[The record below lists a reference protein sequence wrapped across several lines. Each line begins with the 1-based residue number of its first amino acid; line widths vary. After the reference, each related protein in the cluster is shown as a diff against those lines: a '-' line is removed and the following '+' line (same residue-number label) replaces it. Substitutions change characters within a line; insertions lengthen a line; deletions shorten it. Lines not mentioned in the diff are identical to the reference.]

1 MIYYNIGFMLLI
13 LTLMLNAL
21 RNPEISN
28 KLDMSEL
35 INSLF
40 DYEPDS
46 FYQTTSRLNDFT

>member
-1 MIYYNIGFMLLI
+1 MLLI